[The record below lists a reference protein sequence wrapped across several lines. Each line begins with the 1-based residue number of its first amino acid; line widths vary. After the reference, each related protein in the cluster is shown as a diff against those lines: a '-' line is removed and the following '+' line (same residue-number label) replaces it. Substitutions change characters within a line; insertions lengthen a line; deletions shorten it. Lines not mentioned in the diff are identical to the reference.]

1 MKSVLVH
8 ANDDVELDGRI
19 SVALDIAR
27 SHGGHLSCLHVTPF
41 NAYVSFEPLGAAYVN
56 SALIDELREREETLR
71 KRVEQRLER
80 EDVPWDWSGVESDV
94 AQAIVAAASLSDI
107 VVLSRPGSGAEGPLP
122 IVDDVIVNAGCA
134 TLVVPPG
141 LDRFEAGRPV
151 VVAWN
156 ASAEAARAIRQSLPM
171 LQLASD
177 VLIVSVGDDG
187 EDYPQTGA
195 SSYLAR
201 HGVASELHTIGRSG
215 DVASV
220 LASFA
225 AERGASAIIMGAY
238 GHSRLRETLLGGV
251 TRHLSRNSSIPVVF
265 GR

>member
-19 SVALDIAR
+19 SVALDLAR

-56 SALIDELREREETLR
+56 SALIDELREREESLR

-80 EDVPWDWSGVESDV
+80 EDVPWDWSSAESDV
-94 AQAIVAAASLSDI
+94 AQAIVAAASLSDV
-107 VVLSRPGSGAEGPLP
+107 VVLSRPGTGADGPLP

-156 ASAEAARAIRQSLPM
+156 ASTEAARAIRQSLAL
-171 LQLASD
+171 LQQASE
-177 VLIVSVGDDG
+177 VYIVSVGGDG
-187 EDYPQTGA
+187 EDFPQTAA

-201 HGVASELHTIGRSG
+201 HGVASELHTVGNSG
-215 DVASV
+215 DVAATLV
-220 LASFA
+220 SFA
-225 AERGASAIIMGAY
+225 AEKGAGAIVMGAY

-251 TRHLSRNSSIPVVF
+251 TRHLSRSAPIPVVF